1 MVTTHYIEETTTS
14 DVVSYMRNGRLICE
28 QNPKQLILQSGSAH
42 LEDALYELCQKQDA
56 LMMMKNNSLATN
68 NDQCLSIEQTNKRNA
83 KTKMKRQSAFSLHS
97 FAVVTRRTWQLIVG
111 SLFNIFIMFLFPSI
125 VLSMIHI
132 NFYKLPVVD
141 LAVYNNDSMY
151 ENTSVA
157 EQMVHSIGHSVHV
170 VRLWLFNP
178 PIRLT
183 N

>member
-1 MVTTHYIEETTTS
+1 
-14 DVVSYMRNGRLICE
+14 
-28 QNPKQLILQSGSAH
+28 
-42 LEDALYELCQKQDA
+42 QKQDA

-68 NDQCLSIEQTNKRNA
+68 NAQCLSIEQTNKRNA
-83 KTKMKRQSAFSLHS
+83 KTKLKRQSAFSLHS
-97 FAVVTRRTWQLIVG
+97 FAVVTRRTLQLIVG

-170 VRLWLFNP
+170 
-178 PIRLT
+178 
-183 N
+183 